1 MAAEFRLLQS
11 RLHLAQR
18 QGPYE
23 RSDGRK
29 LNERRPTA
37 LNIGSI
43 STADG
48 SALVKMGCTTVVCGV
63 KAELAE
69 PAATAPKQGFI
80 VPNAQALSKMLLD
93 ILNSSECVNLEKLC
107 IEEGKLSWCL
117 NIDLTCLDYDG
128 NMAEACILAATAA
141 LCSLTLPKVDTSDG
155 EVNVLME
162 REKVDINDGPLAA
175 TFAVLADDVIVIDP
189 THEEECLAAETF
201 TVVLNVDDSI
211 CGVHKPGKLLF
222 MCCSQ
227 SAQIPN
233 LPG

>member
-1 MAAEFRLLQS
+1 MFKP
-11 RLHLAQR
+11 
-18 QGPYE
+18 GPPCE
-23 RSDGRK
+23 
-29 LNERRPTA
+29 
-37 LNIGSI
+37 
-43 STADG
+43 
-48 SALVKMGCTTVVCGV
+48 
-63 KAELAE
+63 
-69 PAATAPKQGFI
+69 Q
-80 VPNAQALSKMLLD
+80 AQALSKMLLD

-141 LCSLTLPKVDTSDG
+141 LCSVTLPKVDTSDG

-211 CGVHKPGKLLF
+211 CGVHKPGGFALGTGQMCQHVETARKLVKDTRDLLSTALSNVTQ
-222 MCCSQ
+222 CT
-227 SAQIPN
+227 A
-233 LPG
+233 